1 MALTHTVGVVYRSDA
16 GTITNTTDSYTADGE
31 ENYDGTIAPG
41 ISQIALTL
49 DVSAIQSEV
58 LYSTCALTLATNH
71 APQTVSTLTSS
82 TTTATATTSGAHGY
96 TTGDLVVIAGATP
109 AAYNGT
115 FAITVT
121 DTDEFTY
128 TFAGSG
134 TSPATGTI
142 KAIKGDDVIALAAG
156 KQLVWTVDRLE
167 ANPLTADVTGL
178 YAINATAATT
188 GTVKFRFL
196 VDVTP

>member
-1 MALTHTVGVVYRSDA
+1 MLTHTVGLVYRSDA

-31 ENYDGTIAPG
+31 ENFDGSIAPG
-41 ISQIALTL
+41 VSQIALTL
-49 DVSAIQSEV
+49 DVSAVKSEV
-58 LYSTCALTLATNH
+58 LYSTVALTLATNH
-71 APQTVSTLTSS
+71 APQTVSALTSS
-82 TTTATATTSGAHGY
+82 STTATATTAGAHGF
-96 TTGDLVVIAGATP
+96 TSGDLVVIAGASP

-115 FAITVT
+115 YEITVT

-142 KAIKGDDVIALAAG
+142 KAIKGDDVLALAAG
-156 KQLVWTVDRLE
+156 KQLVWTVDHRE
-167 ANPLTADVTGL
+167 DNPLTTDVTVV
-178 YAINATAATT
+178 YAINATEATT
-188 GTVKFRFL
+188 GTVKMRFL